1 MKKTDKCKVSR
12 RFPEGCQEA
21 PFYAFEYVPSAWG
34 TNGGVKVDSH
44 LRVVD
49 CENNAIPGLFAAGVD
64 IGSMYTAPYYDNEGS
79 SVGLAVGSGVLAGKE
94 IEAFLG

>member
-1 MKKTDKCKVSR
+1 MKYPAAFLKAVKN
-12 RFPEGCQEA
+12 P